1 MAETAAR
8 TATLPP
14 EAKIVEMIMAQ
25 LGSRLI
31 HLAAVLRLPDHLDD
45 GSRSAEELASL
56 TGTHAPSLYRVMRT
70 MAAMGV
76 FSEGHDHRFAL
87 TPIGDALRSGTPS
100 HATALMMGGAMV
112 TRSLDNLLFSVETGT
127 TAFAKAFDKP
137 LFDWLADHPA
147 EAALFNETMVGVH
160 GTEPPAVAAAC
171 DFSVFGTIADIGG
184 STGNLLA
191 TILGRHEGPRGI
203 LYDLPHVVRDAPAFI
218 RQRGLTD
225 RISIETG
232 SFFDAVPA
240 GADAYILSHVI
251 HDWNEQQCLTILGN
265 CRRAMNP
272 GGRVLLV
279 EMVLPEGDVPHPGK
293 LIDIVM
299 LTVPGGEERTA
310 GQYADLLGKAGLRIT
325 RVVPTGSLVS
335 IVEAVPA

>member
-1 MAETAAR
+1 
-8 TATLPP
+8 
-14 EAKIVEMIMAQ
+14 
-25 LGSRLI
+25 
-31 HLAAVLRLPDHLDD
+31 
-45 GSRSAEELASL
+45 
-56 TGTHAPSLYRVMRT
+56 
-70 MAAMGV
+70 
-76 FSEGHDHRFAL
+76 
-87 TPIGDALRSGTPS
+87 
-100 HATALMMGGAMV
+100 
-112 TRSLDNLLFSVETGT
+112 
-127 TAFAKAFDKP
+127 
-137 LFDWLADHPA
+137 
-147 EAALFNETMVGVH
+147 
-160 GTEPPAVAAAC
+160 VAAAY

-191 TILGRHEGPRGI
+191 TILGHHAGPRGI

-225 RISIETG
+225 RIRIETG
-232 SFFDAVPA
+232 SFFDGVPA
-240 GADAYILSHVI
+240 GADAYILSHII

-325 RVVPTGSLVS
+325 RVVPTASLVS
-335 IVEAVPA
+335 VVEAVPV